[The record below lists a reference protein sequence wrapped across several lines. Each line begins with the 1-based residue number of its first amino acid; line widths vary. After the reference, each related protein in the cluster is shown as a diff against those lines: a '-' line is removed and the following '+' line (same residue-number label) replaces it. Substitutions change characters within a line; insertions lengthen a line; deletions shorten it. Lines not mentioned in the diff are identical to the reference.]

1 MKYPEALEQLRKA
14 YEQEKIQLT
23 AHISTLEV
31 TVGQQSITIK
41 KLQDS
46 LEKAQGIVSDN
57 TQTILRLQASTNQEW
72 LETQECRAQEE
83 EY

>member
-1 MKYPEALEQLRKA
+1 MTEQIKYPEALEQLRKA

-31 TVGQQSITIK
+31 TVNQQSITIK

-57 TQTILRLQASTNQEW
+57 IQTILRLQESTNREW
-72 LETQECRAQEE
+72 LEIQECHV
-83 EY
+83 